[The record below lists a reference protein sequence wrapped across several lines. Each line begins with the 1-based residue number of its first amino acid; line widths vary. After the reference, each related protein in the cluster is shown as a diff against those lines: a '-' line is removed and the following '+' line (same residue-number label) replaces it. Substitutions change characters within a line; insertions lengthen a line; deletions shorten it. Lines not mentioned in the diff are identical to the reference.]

1 MKDFRAVQDG
11 KRERNS
17 EESLVGRAHH
27 AFRAYVKALSVSTG
41 QRHSYKIADDKRSA
55 SILDEAGQ
63 PVLTRTIEQFAT
75 EGGRARLAF
84 AGLKDMKE
92 KVDALFADAGEN
104 PDVRYHL
111 DILGKTATLSVD
123 GAPVDKHALT
133 EILGTSYKTPTGAN
147 PVNDAIAHLT
157 DADLQTI
164 EGWEKIGRPVS
175 SLLYAELSSAE
186 EYCLEQ
192 AAAEL
197 RERAYRLGLIRRP
210 REQAPVSE

>member
-1 MKDFRAVQDG
+1 MKEFRAVQG
-11 KRERNS
+11 KRERNT

-55 SILDEAGQ
+55 SILNEGGEA
-63 PVLTRTIEQFAT
+63 VLTKTIDQFAT

-92 KVDALFADAGEN
+92 RFDALFAEANEQA
-104 PDVRYHL
+104 DVRYHL
-111 DILGKTATLSVD
+111 DIVEKTATLSVD
-123 GAPVDKHALT
+123 GAAVDKSTLT
-133 EILGTSYKTPTGAN
+133 EILGASYKTPTGAN
-147 PVNDAIAHLT
+147 PVNEAIAGLS

-186 EYCLEQ
+186 EYGLQ
-192 AAAEL
+192 DAAAEL

-210 REQAPVSE
+210 REQGPVSE

>member
-1 MKDFRAVQDG
+1 MKDFRAVSG
-11 KRERNS
+11 KRERNT

-27 AFRAYVKALSVSTG
+27 AFRAYVKALSVANN
-41 QRHSYKIADDKRSA
+41 QRYSYKIADDKRSA

-84 AGLKDMKE
+84 AGLKALKE
-92 KVDALFADAGEN
+92 KFDTLFAEAGEN
-104 PDVRYHL
+104 PEIRYHL
-111 DILGKTATLSVD
+111 DILQKTATLSID
-123 GAPVDKHALT
+123 GVVVDKST
-133 EILGTSYKTPTGAN
+133 MVEVLGASYKTPTGAN
-147 PVNDAIAHLT
+147 PVNEAIAQLN
-157 DADLQTI
+157 DADLQSI

-186 EYCLEQ
+186 EYGLHD
-192 AAAEL
+192 AANEL